1 MDNNNNNM
9 DKNESLLKKC
19 RPPQGMYQ
27 SMFFWGVNFHKL
39 VILFL
44 RK

>member
-1 MDNNNNNM
+1 MDNNNNNNNNNNM

-27 SMFFWGVNFHKL
+27 SMFFWGVNFTNW
-39 VILFL
+39 
-44 RK
+44 